1 MQVPR
6 ARTNPVDGVPDLK
19 LKEIRL
25 GGGTGVSKYPTTQF
39 V

>member
-25 GGGTGVSKYPTTQF
+25 VAGLGCQGIAPPNIV
-39 V
+39 